1 MAIDTRDRRA
11 SVVDLDAT
19 TVPIFPNPDGTL
31 AARADRAFMA
41 RTYAGGGFAAALA
54 AGVGSVAAAG
64 VAAALR
70 HDFRLTP
77 TTA

>member
-11 SVVDLDAT
+11 SVIDLDAM
-19 TVPIFPNPDGTL
+19 TVPLFPNPDGTL

-41 RTYAGGGFAAALA
+41 GTYAGGGAALGLA
-54 AGVGSVAAAG
+54 AGVGNVAVAG